1 MNAGPKKGIVAAAAV
16 TTPDFESLLD
26 VAANKLRLKKK
37 DAKASRL
44 FVWNSGLE
52 VRRGEAGDGLRDGD
66 IIAVSLGEEYSGK
79 VRKPPPDGR
88 PSDCPAHAA
97 GTKSLTDWEK
107 LSNWQQAVTASRSQS
122 VAAIARPP
130 LELGRPSPGAA
141 PDIASIASHLG
152 MLCAAQQRRVV
163 VMVGAG
169 ISVSAGIPDFRSP
182 DTGLYANLAE
192 YGLPFAEAIFDID
205 YFRSNPRPFY
215 KLCSSIWPGTHA
227 PTDTHR
233 FIRLLHDK
241 GVLLRCFTQNI
252 DSLENAA
259 GVPADAIVAAHGNF
273 DSASVIDGGGP
284 VPVDE
289 LREALAP
296 DKGEAG
302 WRELRRRHGGL
313 VKPDIV
319 FFGEDLPPRFNKL
332 LAADFS
338 QCALLLVLGTSLAVE
353 PFASLITRVHPR
365 TPRMLINRER
375 VGERGV
381 RDRGASRA
389 NGRRGFEFGSPAS
402 NDVLYQ
408 GDCDAGVQEL
418 VQLLG
423 WGADFD
429 TLRDG

>member
-1 MNAGPKKGIVAAAAV
+1 M
-16 TTPDFESLLD
+16 
-26 VAANKLRLKKK
+26 
-37 DAKASRL
+37 
-44 FVWNSGLE
+44 
-52 VRRGEAGDGLRDGD
+52 
-66 IIAVSLGEEYSGK
+66 
-79 VRKPPPDGR
+79 
-88 PSDCPAHAA
+88 
-97 GTKSLTDWEK
+97 
-107 LSNWQQAVTASRSQS
+107 
-122 VAAIARPP
+122 
-130 LELGRPSPGAA
+130 
-141 PDIASIASHLG
+141 
-152 MLCAAQQRRVV
+152 
-163 VMVGAG
+163 
-169 ISVSAGIPDFRSP
+169 
-182 DTGLYANLAE
+182 
-192 YGLPFAEAIFDID
+192 
-205 YFRSNPRPFY
+205 
-215 KLCSSIWPGTHA
+215 WPGTHA

-273 DSASVIDGGGP
+273 DSASVIDGGGA
-284 VPVDE
+284 VPADE

-319 FFGEDLPPRFNKL
+319 FFGEDLPLRFNKL
-332 LAADFS
+332 LATDFP
-338 QCALLLVLGTSLAVE
+338 QCSLLLVLGTSLAVE

-375 VGERGV
+375 VGERGM

-389 NGRRGFEFGSPAS
+389 NGRRGFEFGTPAS

-418 VQLLG
+418 VRLLG
-423 WGADFD
+423 WGAEFD
-429 TLRDG
+429 ALRPA